1 MYGCI
6 VLNKDLKK
14 FAYYDNNLSF
24 SANIEDNIFYD
35 ILSLRKKN
43 IYVWDGAAWFA
54 FIDSY
59 AVRHNLINYDNLPRI
74 NNKPAKCNNEAFSC
88 RDSIGIYYE
97 RKLWLK
103 SIKKGSSDR
112 HKRLS
117 STAFIN
123 VSNFFG
129 SLSLNNVADIFSLKM
144 KQSLVSKAKCLYQ
157 IMDQFNKQ
165 INELTGLTLLR
176 EDGGLNY
183 WTTGAISKAYYLKLF
198 YNHYNASYNEFFP
211 QSKNIEYE
219 LRDYNLLLP
228 AILYQKD
235 NQNYKNVFKYD
246 KNSLFPYIEKNI
258 PALGIPIACDS
269 YNKDNRYEYI
279 HIFEDLQLELK
290 PGLPDIF
297 KPPRLRYSGHKK
309 CYFLEK
315 QAFFESY
322 LNNLLYFYDIISYK
336 SVKYYKCV
344 KYKDAAIIEFV
355 DKLYKYKTDSCGSNL
370 YGLAKYIIN
379 NLHGKMAQL
388 TLSERLDYK
397 VNCKGILEHSK
408 GELIDTWERSHF
420 DYIRG
425 AYIYACSQSHMLKV
439 FADIN
444 QYLKEFEYT
453 TLKERL
459 IYCDTDSMITTLTPE
474 ILVRANIK
482 ISKTELG
489 AFKIEEKYNN
499 FQVYAPKTYAG
510 INYNNELKITCA
522 GKNKYQ
528 IFNFIKNKE
537 APLAYLD
544 SKPLV
549 PCTVLVR
556 TKTGAKYKTKMI
568 NFIEDNT
575 EVIYEADYA
584 NRKT

>member
-6 VLNKDLKK
+6 ILNKSLNKL
-14 FAYYDNNLSF
+14 AYYDNNLSF
-24 SANIEDNIFYD
+24 IAKIEDKLFEKLI
-35 ILSLRKKN
+35 SLRKKN
-43 IYVWDGAAWFA
+43 IYVWDGGAWFA

-59 AVRHNLINYDNLPRI
+59 AVRNNLINYDNLPRV
-74 NNKPAKCNNEAFSC
+74 NNKPAKCNEEAFSC
-88 RDSIGIYYE
+88 RDGIGVYYE

-103 SIKKGSSDR
+103 SIKNESSDR
-112 HKRLS
+112 HKRLAA
-117 STAFIN
+117 TAFIN

-129 SLSLNNVADIFSLKM
+129 SQSLNNVADMFSL
-144 KQSLVSKAKCLYQ
+144 QTGQGLVSQAKCLYH
-157 IMDQFNKQ
+157 IIYQFNKQ
-165 INELTGLTLLR
+165 INELTELTLLR

-198 YNHYNASYNEFFP
+198 YNHYNVSYNELFP

-246 KNSLFPYIEKNI
+246 KNSLFPYVERNI
-258 PALGIPIACDS
+258 PALGIPNTCDS

-279 HIFEDLQLELK
+279 HVFEDLQLELK
-290 PGLPDIF
+290 PGMPDIF

-309 CYFLEK
+309 CYFLDK

-322 LNNLLYFYDIISYK
+322 LNNLLYFYDIVSYK

-344 KYKDAAIIEFV
+344 KYKDTAIIEFV
-355 DKLYKYKTDSCGSNL
+355 DKLYKYKTDSYGSNL

-379 NLHGKMAQL
+379 NLHGKMSQL
-388 TLSERLDYK
+388 TLSERFNYN
-397 VNCKGILEHSK
+397 VNSRGILGHSK
-408 GELIDTWERSHF
+408 GELIDTWARSHF

-444 QYLKEFEYT
+444 QYLNEFEHT
-453 TLKERL
+453 TLKEVL
-459 IYCDTDSMITTLTPE
+459 IYSDTDSMITTLTPE
-474 ILVRANIK
+474 ILARANIK

-489 AFKIEEKYNN
+489 AFKIEEEYNS
-499 FQVYAPKTYAG
+499 FQAYAPKTYAG
-510 INYNNELKITCA
+510 ITYNNELKITCA

-537 APLAYLD
+537 DPLAYLAN
-544 SKPLV
+544 KPLV

-568 NFIEDNT
+568 NFIEDNIGG
-575 EVIYEADYA
+575 IYEADYA